1 MSGQAFRTGDGNCV
15 DNARPFNFTFDG
27 TNYVGFKGDTLASA
41 LLANGV
47 RLVGRSF
54 KYHRPRGFFGQGVE
68 EPNAL
73 IQLRTGN
80 RNEPNLRAT
89 QIELY
94 DGLVAHSQ
102 NRWPSLKFDAGGINR
117 FFSRLLPAGFYYKT
131 FMWPASFWMLYER
144 VIRRM
149 AGLGK
154 AATLPDPDHY
164 DRRYAHCDVL
174 VVGSGP
180 AGLMAARAAAGGGG
194 RVMLV
199 EENTGLGGS
208 LNAEDVTIDSSSG
221 SDWAAQQAAALA
233 EMPNVRVLTSSTAF
247 GYYDDNMVV
256 IREHIA
262 DDQPEPGP
270 HQVRQR
276 VWWVRAKQVV
286 LATGSIERPIVFAGN
301 DVPGVMLAS
310 AARVYARQYG
320 VACGSRAV
328 VFTNNDSAYECIP
341 ALQAVG
347 ITVAAIVDARENG
360 PSAQTLQATLTGD
373 TKTYFGYVVT
383 TTEGRDELSAVQVAK
398 RTPDGVDNS
407 WQVPCDLLCVSG
419 GHNPTVHLFSQSQGK
434 LRFDDDI
441 AAFVP
446 GVSAQAER
454 SAGAANGSFAL
465 SECLAQ
471 GRDAGLEAADKAGAN
486 TADPF
491 RLPVCSS
498 TSPRPMEPLWLV
510 PIPKGKRAKRFVDL
524 QNDVTA
530 EDIGLASR
538 EGYFSVE
545 HLKRYTTLGMGTD
558 QGRTSNVNG
567 LAILAARLGVDIP
580 AVGTTTFRPPYAPV
594 TLGAIAGREV
604 GKNFAPVRRTPLHQ
618 WHDAAGAKFVTSG
631 LWYRAQ
637 YYPRRGETMMESIYR
652 EARSV
657 RRSVGMVDVSPLGKI
672 EVRGRDA
679 AEFLERVYINRW
691 KSLKPGKCRYGFMLR
706 EDGHILDDGTTTC
719 IAENHYY
726 MTTTTASAG
735 PVMSHLEFYAQ
746 TVWPELHVHL
756 TSVTDQWG
764 GMALAGPNSRKVL
777 AAACPDD
784 DVSNEAFPFMGFK
797 NGTLAGAPVRL
808 IRMTF
813 SGELAY
819 EVHTPSDYTV
829 AVWEALLEA
838 GKPWNIAPY
847 GTEALSMMRIEK
859 GHVVA
864 GELDGTTVP
873 SDFGFER
880 MQRPNSDFVGK
891 RSLERPGMSKENR
904 QSFVGLVSENGR
916 HIPRGAQLVWNP
928 TAPKPI
934 KMLGYVTAT
943 YYSSNLEREIA
954 LALLDNAEE
963 YRGKSLYAA
972 APLMNEFVPVTVT
985 NSVFIDPEGK
995 LPRG

>member
-1 MSGQAFRTGDGNCV
+1 MTSQAYRAGEGRCIDTTK
-15 DNARPFNFTFDG
+15 PLNFKFDG
-27 TNYVGFKGDTLASA
+27 RSFVGFDGDTLASA

-54 KYHRPRGFFGQGVE
+54 KYHRPRGVFGQGVE

-94 DGLVAHSQ
+94 DGLIAQSQ
-102 NRWPSLKFDAGGINR
+102 NRWPSLKFDTGGINR

-131 FMWPASFWMLYER
+131 FMWPASFWLLYER
-144 VIRRM
+144 VIRKM

-154 AATLPDPDHY
+154 ASTLPDPDHY

-180 AGLMAARAAAGGGG
+180 AGLMAARSAASGGA
-194 RVMLV
+194 RVVLV
-199 EENTGLGGS
+199 EENTRLGGS
-208 LNAEDVTIDSSSG
+208 LYTDHVSIGESSG
-221 SDWAAQQAAALA
+221 SDWAAEQASALA
-233 EMPNVRVLTSSTAF
+233 AMPNVRLLTRSTAF
-247 GYYDDNMVV
+247 GYYDDNMLV
-256 IREHIA
+256 IGEHIA
-262 DDQPEPGP
+262 DHKLVPEP

-276 VWWVRAKQVV
+276 VWWVRARQVV

-301 DVPGVMLAS
+301 DLPGVMLAT
-310 AARVYARQYG
+310 AARAYAIQYG

-328 VFTNNDSAYECIP
+328 VFTNNDSAYESIP

-347 ITVAAIVDARENG
+347 VTIAAVIDVRENG
-360 PSAQTLQATLTGD
+360 PSPQTLKD
-373 TKTYFGYVVT
+373 NVSSDIKTYFGSVVT
-383 TTEGRDELSAVQVAK
+383 NTEGSDTLNAVQLAK
-398 RTPDGVDNS
+398 RNGDGVDSS
-407 WQVPCDLLCVSG
+407 WQIRCDLLCVSG

-434 LRFDDDI
+434 LRFDDDL
-441 AAFVP
+441 ATFVP
-446 GVSAQAER
+446 GQSAQAER
-454 SAGAANGSFAL
+454 SVGAAAGSFAL
-465 SECLAQ
+465 RACLQQ
-471 GRDAGLEAADKAGAN
+471 GLDAGLDAARKAGVE
-486 TADPF
+486 TPDTIT
-491 RLPVCSS
+491 LPDCSS
-498 TSPRPMEPLWLV
+498 STTRPLEPLWLV
-510 PIPKGKRAKRFVDL
+510 PMAKGQRGKRFVDL

-567 LAILAARLGVDIP
+567 LAILASRLGVEIP
-580 AVGTTTFRPPYAPV
+580 AVGTTTFRPPYAPI

-604 GKNFAPVRRTPLHQ
+604 GQNFAPVRRTPLHQ
-618 WHDAAGAKFVTSG
+618 WHEAAGAKFVTSG

-637 YYPRRGETMMESIYR
+637 YYPRHGETMRESIFR
-652 EARSV
+652 ESRST

-691 KSLKPGKCRYGFMLR
+691 KNLKPGKCRYGFMLR
-706 EDGHILDDGTTTC
+706 EDGHVLDDGTTTC

-756 TSVTDQWG
+756 TSITDQWG

-784 DVSNEAFPFMGFK
+784 DVSNEGLPFMGFK
-797 NGTLAGAPVRL
+797 NGTVAGVPVRL

-819 EVHTPSDYTV
+819 EVHTPADYTV
-829 AVWEALLEA
+829 AVWEALLDA

-880 MQRPNSDFVGK
+880 MQRPNTDFIGK

-904 QSFVGLVSENGR
+904 PSLVGLVSENGR

-928 TAPKPI
+928 NAPKPI
-934 KMLGYVTAT
+934 KMLGRVTAT

-954 LALLDNAEE
+954 LALLEDAES
-963 YRGKSLYAA
+963 YQGKSLYAA
-972 APLMNEFVPVTVT
+972 APLMDEYVPVTIT
-985 NSVFIDPEGK
+985 NSVFVDPEGK